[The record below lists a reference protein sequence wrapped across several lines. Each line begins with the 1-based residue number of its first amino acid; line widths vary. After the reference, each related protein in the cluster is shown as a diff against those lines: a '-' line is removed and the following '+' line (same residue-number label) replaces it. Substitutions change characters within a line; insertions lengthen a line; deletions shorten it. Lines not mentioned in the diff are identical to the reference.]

1 MTNEA
6 TGAGQVASPKLPSFG
21 AHLIPGLRHARTAVR
36 GVLWVFAGLALTAM
50 VASTLLVVRI
60 TVQGDGVL
68 EPETVRRVRVAEP
81 GLITGVLAKTGD
93 TVQMGQVLVTLDTV
107 QSSVR
112 MREAQLQEDALRNEI
127 EVLTRSIP
135 ISRERAVAR
144 VASAEARVSLA
155 RASLRQRMA
164 EFGMF
169 GDPDSLVSVS
179 PTRTHVGMDGAVAE
193 YVAAIAARSEVT
205 AETLSLSLAD
215 LEIAHKRI
223 ELNRV
228 SARSPEL
235 LRQRDGLSVRSPSLG
250 VVVTEDV
257 RDKLGAVVAP
267 GELILEVADLDRWR
281 AIVTLSERD
290 AHRVR
295 VGDTAD
301 VEILALA
308 SRENSRFQGTVRSV
322 GRQPAANGSTA
333 TGASTNPSMGGR
345 YRADIGFNSTSL
357 SGVQPLL
364 RRGYFV
370 RARVASRRGTVLTLV
385 REYVRERRRVFR

>member
-6 TGAGQVASPKLPSFG
+6 VGAGQVASPKLPSFG
-21 AHLIPGLRHARTAVR
+21 AHLVPGLRHVRTAVR

-50 VASTLLVVRI
+50 VASALLVVRV

-93 TVQMGQVLVTLDTV
+93 TVQMGQVLVILDTV
-107 QSSVR
+107 QIMVGL
-112 MREAQLQEDALRNEI
+112 REAQLQEDVLRNEI

-135 ISRERAVAR
+135 ISRGRAVAHF
-144 VASAEARVSLA
+144 ASAEARVSLA

-164 EFGMF
+164 EFGVF
-169 GDPDSLVSVS
+169 GDPDSLVLVS
-179 PTRTHVGMDGAVAE
+179 STRTHVGMDAAVAE
-193 YVAAIAARSEVT
+193 YAAAIAARSEAA

-228 SARSPEL
+228 RARLPAL

-250 VVVTEDV
+250 VVVTDDV
-257 RDKLGAVVAP
+257 HDKLGAVVAP
-267 GELILEVADLDRWR
+267 GELILEVAELDRWR

-308 SRENSRFQGTVRSV
+308 SRENSRFQGTVRLV
-322 GRQPAANGSTA
+322 GRQPAANGSSA
-333 TGASTNPSMGGR
+333 TGASGNPSMGGR

-370 RARVASRRGTVLTLV
+370 RARVASRQGTILTLLK
-385 REYVRERRRVFR
+385 EYVRERRSVF

>member
-135 ISRERAVAR
+135 I
-144 VASAEARVSLA
+144 
-155 RASLRQRMA
+155 
-164 EFGMF
+164 
-169 GDPDSLVSVS
+169 
-179 PTRTHVGMDGAVAE
+179 
-193 YVAAIAARSEVT
+193 
-205 AETLSLSLAD
+205 
-215 LEIAHKRI
+215 
-223 ELNRV
+223 
-228 SARSPEL
+228 
-235 LRQRDGLSVRSPSLG
+235 
-250 VVVTEDV
+250 
-257 RDKLGAVVAP
+257 
-267 GELILEVADLDRWR
+267 
-281 AIVTLSERD
+281 
-290 AHRVR
+290 
-295 VGDTAD
+295 
-301 VEILALA
+301 
-308 SRENSRFQGTVRSV
+308 
-322 GRQPAANGSTA
+322 
-333 TGASTNPSMGGR
+333 
-345 YRADIGFNSTSL
+345 
-357 SGVQPLL
+357 
-364 RRGYFV
+364 
-370 RARVASRRGTVLTLV
+370 
-385 REYVRERRRVFR
+385 